1 MIALNTGF
9 KLTLVSAM
17 SLLAATA
24 AAGAAPEPCKVL
36 PADVWGGIMGYTV
49 TAVPAPT
56 EMDCTYVGKSGG
68 GQFHIMAVAAS
79 SAAAE
84 ASAKGQNDKMKD
96 SPEVRGGTFGVYS
109 SGSVVFSIGW
119 YQRAAASTATASSA
133 SQLQKLVA
141 AAKQRLPK

>member
-49 TAVPAPT
+49 TATPGD
-56 EMDCTYVGKSGG
+56 MNCTYTGKSGG
-68 GQFHIMAVAAS
+68 GQFRIMAVAES
-79 SAAAE
+79 IAAAE
-84 ASAKGQNDKMKD
+84 A
-96 SPEVRGGTFGVYS
+96 GVDLIEYRFR
-109 SGSVVFSIGW
+109 V
-119 YQRAAASTATASSA
+119 TAD
-133 SQLQKLVA
+133 KLVRESDDVIA
-141 AAKQRLPK
+141 HTSGFDKQAVALIFCE